1 MNLQELKKLI
11 QQRHS
16 EYDISAEW
24 VAPQEEVQNLLANVL
39 QHVPSAFNS
48 QPVRIVLLTGNA
60 HLQHW
65 DIIEKELIAR
75 LGQEAYQQQTQAKI
89 HNSFRSGIATILYF
103 TDTNT
108 VTQLQE
114 QYPTYAHNF
123 PLWAEQVQGSHQYA
137 VWVGLTALGFGASLQ
152 HYIGMVDDQIKQHA
166 NVPNHWQ
173 FVGHM
178 PFGKIGTPATNK
190 EKLPLTETLIIR

>member
-1 MNLQELKKLI
+1 MKRFNI
-11 QQRHS
+11 QYNGG
-16 EYDISAEW
+16 ETFTVETTSA
-24 VAPQEEVQNLLANVL
+24 
-39 QHVPSAFNS
+39 
-48 QPVRIVLLTGNA
+48 RNA
-60 HLQHW
+60 AR
-65 DIIEKELIAR
+65 IAR
-75 LGQEAYQQQTQAKI
+75 TQGRNLMKYNNQSSMYWVFDEEEETLFYNVHTYKVGNKTVTTI
-89 HNSFRSGIATILYF
+89 VSGIATILYF

-152 HYIGMVDDQIKQHA
+152 HYTGMVDDQIKQHA
-166 NVPNHWQ
+166 GVPNHWQ